1 MKNSKILHRLLIYFA
16 AALLLFSL
24 VTGAI
29 FIPLLQAQTIKD
41 YKSYMES
48 QAVSIASAMTQFMTG
63 TASTPSK
70 NMSGTGSGGLGAY
83 LRFVDDIA
91 MADVWIIDNDMN
103 LITGNNQDAEVVYK
117 DLPKNADQV
126 VQQAFSGT
134 TSVSEEFSSVLET
147 PTLTIGTPII
157 SGETTLGIVLLH
169 APVAGMQDATWQS
182 IKLLALSTIV
192 ALVLSALLATYLA
205 LSFTKPMEKIK
216 NTAFQLSEGDYQAR
230 SDMKMAGEIG
240 ELGDALD
247 ILGERLAKA
256 SEESARLDK
265 LRQDFVANIS
275 HELNTPVTVIRGS
288 LEAIQDGVVTD
299 PLQVREYHN
308 NMLKESISL
317 QRLVRDLLEL
327 SRLQNTDFSIE
338 MQDLNLCEPL
348 KDAIKSVQQMA
359 EEKDIS
365 LQLQVD
371 TDVFRVK
378 GDYGR
383 LRQMFIIIL
392 DNAIK
397 FSPPACEIEVTLSAG
412 VVTIKDNGFGI
423 PEDDLPYI
431 FDRFYRAKSPENT
444 KGSGLGLAI
453 AKQIADRHGIAVSV
467 VSEIDQGTCFTFT
480 FHAHKCI

>member
-41 YKSYMES
+41 YKTYMES
-48 QAVSIASAMTQFMTG
+48 QAVSIATAMTQFMIG
-63 TASTPSK
+63 TSPTPNK
-70 NMSGTGSGGLGAY
+70 NATGTGSGGLGVY

-103 LITGNNQDAEVVYK
+103 LITGNNQDAEVLYK
-117 DLPKNADQV
+117 DLPKNADEV
-126 VQQAFSGT
+126 VQEAFLGT
-134 TSVSEEFSSVLET
+134 TTFSEDFSSVLAT
-147 PTLTIGTPII
+147 PTLTIGTPIM
-157 SGETTLGIVLLH
+157 SGETTLGVVLLH

-182 IKLLALSTIV
+182 VKLLALSTVV
-192 ALVLSALLATYLA
+192 ALALSALLATYLA

-216 NTAFQLSEGDYQAR
+216 KTAMQLSEGDYQAR

-288 LEAIQDGVVTD
+288 LEAIQDGVITNPV
-299 PLQVREYHN
+299 QIREYN
-308 NMLKESISL
+308 SNMLKESISL
-317 QRLVRDLLEL
+317 QRLVKDLLEL

-348 KDAIKSVQQMA
+348 GDAIKSVKQMA
-359 EEKDIS
+359 DEKNIS
-365 LQLQVD
+365 LALHVD
-371 TDVFRVK
+371 TDVLRFK

-397 FSPPACEIEVTLSAG
+397 FSSPQRAVNVTLSEE
-412 VVTIKDNGFGI
+412 VITICDTGSGI
-423 PEDDLPYI
+423 PETDLPYI

-453 AKQIADRHGIAVSV
+453 AKQIADRHGITVSV
-467 VSEIDQGTCFTFT
+467 VSEIDQGTCFAFN
-480 FHAHKCI
+480 FHAPKDI

>member
-41 YKSYMES
+41 YKTYMES
-48 QAVSIASAMTQFMTG
+48 QAVSIATAMTQFMTG
-63 TASTPSK
+63 TAPTPNK
-70 NMSGTGSGGLGAY
+70 NVTGTGSGGLGVY

-103 LITGNNQDAEVVYK
+103 LITGNNQDAEVLYK
-117 DLPKNADQV
+117 DLPKNADEV
-126 VQQAFSGT
+126 VQEAFLGT
-134 TSVSEEFSSVLET
+134 TTFSEDFSSVLET
-147 PTLTIGTPII
+147 PTLTIGTPIM
-157 SGETTLGIVLLH
+157 SGEATLGVVLLH

-182 IKLLALSTIV
+182 IKLLALSTMV

-205 LSFTKPMEKIK
+205 LSFTKPMERIK
-216 NTAFQLSEGDYQAR
+216 NTVLQLSEGDYQAR
-230 SDMKMAGEIG
+230 ADMKMAGEIG

-288 LEAIQDGVVTD
+288 LEAMQDGVVTD
-299 PLQVREYHN
+299 PLQIRDYQS

-317 QRLVRDLLEL
+317 QRLVKDLLEL
-327 SRLQNTDFSIE
+327 SRLQNIDFSIE

-348 KDAIKSVQQMA
+348 NDAIRSVKQLA
-359 EEKDIS
+359 EEKNIS
-365 LQLQVD
+365 LSLKAD
-371 TDVFRVK
+371 TAVLRVK

-383 LRQMFIIIL
+383 LRQMFIIIM

-397 FSPPACEIEVTLSAG
+397 FSPPKCAVNVTLAEG
-412 VVTIKDNGFGI
+412 IVTICDQGFGI
-423 PEDDLPYI
+423 PEADLPYI
-431 FDRFYRAKSPENT
+431 FDRFYRVKSPENT

-453 AKQIADRHGIAVSV
+453 AKQIADRHGITVSV
-467 VSEIDQGTCFTFT
+467 DSKIDQGSCFEFN
-480 FHAHKCI
+480 FHTLNNL